1 MKPFDLEKALQGE
14 PVKLHNGCKAYIVYR
29 VPDKYY
35 DYPEHSYP
43 LVGFSLTRDGKLANN
58 GLTWTIDGEFNLTV
72 DFSPTDI
79 VGMWD

>member
-1 MKPFDLEKALQGE
+1 M
-14 PVKLHNGCKAYIVYR
+14 
-29 VPDKYY
+29 PDKYY